1 MGYFPTTVYA
11 REARLT
17 PSVCGPWSRSR
28 ETSSEAGVEVGRGR
42 GVVVVGVAVVDAV
55 VVSVV
60 VIVVVV
66 VAGVGVVLPDFVFL
80 SVARYCVSVGSFISV
95 VFGLF
100 LECCSNFT

>member
-1 MGYFPTTVYA
+1 VYA

-17 PSVCGPWSRSR
+17 PSVCGPWSRSSD
-28 ETSSEAGVEVGRGR
+28 TSSEAGVEVGRGR

-55 VVSVV
+55 VASVV
-60 VIVVVV
+60 VVVV

-95 VFGLF
+95 VFGLS
-100 LECCSNFT
+100 C

>member
-1 MGYFPTTVYA
+1 VYA

-17 PSVCGPWSRSR
+17 PSVCGPWSRSSD
-28 ETSSEAGVEVGRGR
+28 TSSEAGVEVDRGR

-55 VVSVV
+55 VASV
-60 VIVVVV
+60 VVVV

-95 VFGLF
+95 VFGLS
-100 LECCSNFT
+100 C

>member
-17 PSVCGPWSRSR
+17 PSVCGPWSRSSD
-28 ETSSEAGVEVGRGR
+28 TSSEAGVEVGRGR

-55 VVSVV
+55 VASV
-60 VIVVVV
+60 VVVV

>member
-1 MGYFPTTVYA
+1 MYA

-17 PSVCGPWSRSR
+17 PSVCGPWSRSS

-55 VVSVV
+55 VASVV
-60 VIVVVV
+60 VVVV

>member
-1 MGYFPTTVYA
+1 MAP
-11 REARLT
+11 RL
-17 PSVCGPWSRSR
+17 RSP
-28 ETSSEAGVEVGRGR
+28 TSSEAGVEVGRGR

-55 VVSVV
+55 VVSV
-60 VIVVVV
+60 VVVV

>member
-1 MGYFPTTVYA
+1 MYA

-17 PSVCGPWSRSR
+17 PSVCGPWSRSS
-28 ETSSEAGVEVGRGR
+28 ETSSEAGVVVGRGR

-55 VVSVV
+55 VASV
-60 VIVVVV
+60 VVVV

>member
-1 MGYFPTTVYA
+1 M
-11 REARLT
+11 
-17 PSVCGPWSRSR
+17 
-28 ETSSEAGVEVGRGR
+28 EVGRGR

-55 VVSVV
+55 VASVV
-60 VIVVVV
+60 VVVVV